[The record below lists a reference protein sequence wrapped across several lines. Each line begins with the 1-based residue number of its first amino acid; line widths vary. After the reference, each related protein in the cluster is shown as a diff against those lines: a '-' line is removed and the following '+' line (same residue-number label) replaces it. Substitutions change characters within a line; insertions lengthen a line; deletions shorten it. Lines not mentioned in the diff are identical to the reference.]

1 MTSLDEVSDSE
12 CITSGVTRSETLV
25 SHIEEG
31 EEFLF
36 LDDIRNLSPLFGS
49 GVYTSRVVCT
59 SVEKND
65 GLLRDVLEKSMR
77 IYYEE
82 DVIL

>member
-1 MTSLDEVSDSE
+1 MALLNEVANGE
-12 CITSGVTRSETLV
+12 CVASGVTGGEALV
-25 SHIEEG
+25 SHVEEG
-31 EEFLF
+31 EGLLL
-36 LDDIRNLSPLFGS
+36 LDDVRYLLPLLGRGVNTS
-49 GVYTSRVVCT
+49 GVVCT

-77 IYYEE
+77 ISYEE

>member
-1 MTSLDEVSDSE
+1 M
-12 CITSGVTRSETLV
+12 
-25 SHIEEG
+25 
-31 EEFLF
+31 
-36 LDDIRNLSPLFGS
+36 DDIRDLSPLFGS
-49 GVYTSRVVCT
+49 GVDTSRVVCT

-77 IYYEE
+77 ISYEE